1 MLVKMWEN
9 ECGNRE
15 ENKKEKMR
23 GERGTR
29 KTVAR

>member
-1 MLVKMWEN
+1 LEN

-15 ENKKEKMR
+15 ENKKEKLR